1 MNDQKTIN
9 QKLDVP
15 RQTISTEHVQQI
27 EEFAKS
33 IRYGSITL
41 VFQDGDLIQIE
52 KNEKIRIPSK

>member
-1 MNDQKTIN
+1 M
-9 QKLDVP
+9 P
-15 RQTISTEHVQQI
+15 CQTISTEHVQQI